1 MKGRS
6 TLLLLATLVA
16 GASAQEAQ
24 DYARTLRGTGLA
36 TNASQPVPERSKDY
50 DRCLESEDGKTTIGM
65 LQCIETE
72 MTLQDARLNKAYKKV
87 MAGLEAPGKKALQE
101 AQRQWIKYR
110 DADCAFHRSLEEGG
124 SLAQVEEASCNL
136 EQTAIR
142 AGQLERVERP

>member
-1 MKGRS
+1 MRGRS
-6 TLLLLATLVA
+6 TLLLVATLVA
-16 GASAQEAQ
+16 GASAQ

-36 TNASQPVPERSKDY
+36 SNASQPVPERSKDHA
-50 DRCLESEDGKTTIGM
+50 RCLESEDAKTTVGM

-87 MAGLEAPGKKALQE
+87 MADLDAPGKKALQD
-101 AQRQWIKYR
+101 AQRQWITYR

-124 SLAQVEEASCNL
+124 TLAAVEDAYCVL

-142 AGQLERVERP
+142 AGQLESVGRP